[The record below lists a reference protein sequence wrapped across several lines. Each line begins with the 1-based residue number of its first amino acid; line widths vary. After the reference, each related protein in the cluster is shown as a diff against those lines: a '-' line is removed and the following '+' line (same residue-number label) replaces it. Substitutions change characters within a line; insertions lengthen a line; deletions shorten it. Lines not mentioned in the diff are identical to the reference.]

1 MIEVK
6 ENKDKTK
13 LRFCKDCKFYDKSTE
28 RDFHRKVGKTDEK
41 GERTEIV
48 ELRAI
53 CRNKKAKSFGHLVM
67 AEYSKRQC
75 EYWEKG
81 KYVPSEKPEEKP
93 KKEAKTP
100 KRWNN
105 PAKKNTMTSEGKRLV
120 EVK

>member
-1 MIEVK
+1 MRTWSPVIEVK
-6 ENKDKTK
+6 EAKKEVE

-75 EYWEKG
+75 PVWKKG
-81 KYVPSEKPEEKP
+81 TYKPQEAQQ
-93 KKEAKTP
+93 KKK
-100 KRWNN
+100 
-105 PAKKNTMTSEGKRLV
+105 GV
-120 EVK
+120 